1 MADALGVAT
10 RLKMSSHPA
19 AAEGQEGGSKVQGAS
34 SGGPASSAAAL
45 TQGPVLHVTQVKLRI
60 IPVQVTRR
68 AGAQEYTGQQAQ
80 GSASKAP

>member
-19 AAEGQEGGSKVQGAS
+19 AAEGQEDNSKAQGAF

-45 TQGPVLHVTQVKLRI
+45 TQGPVLHVTQVQLCI
-60 IPVQVTRR
+60 IPV
-68 AGAQEYTGQQAQ
+68 
-80 GSASKAP
+80 

>member
-19 AAEGQEGGSKVQGAS
+19 AAEGQEDGSKAQGAS

-45 TQGPVLHVTQVKLRI
+45 TQGPVLHVTQVKLCI
-60 IPVQVTRR
+60 IPVRVTQKD
-68 AGAQEYTGQQAQ
+68 GAQEYTGQQA
-80 GSASKAP
+80 